1 MKYLKIILFIF
12 LSIKI
17 FGQVNVTLPDT
28 SAQTDATILIPVN
41 VSDLT
46 NLGITSYEFKILF
59 DGDILDAKN
68 INIDGT
74 LSNRLGWSFTRRIR
88 NSSIKVNGSGFTPLS
103 GSGVLIY
110 VKFKVVAKEGLSGL
124 NFDSFKFND
133 GLPNANTFDGTFSV
147 FNPVQLLIL
156 KSGDGDGD
164 VLVNGEVINFPYDST
179 FNKASSINLEG
190 VPAQSS
196 QFNNWS
202 GDINSTEN
210 PISFIINSDTKIT
223 ANFSLL
229 QFTITTESNPVNGGQ
244 TFGSGIY
251 QYGDLVSLSASPNE
265 RWRFLN
271 WTEDGTVVSKDA
283 NYKFVAIGDRNL
295 SANFEKYLFTISTT
309 PNPQDGGTTGG
320 DGVYELNTDVT
331 LTAISNIGWHFNNWS
346 EENKVVSNDSVYNF
360 TASKDR
366 NLTANFS
373 LKTFLVSAIVIPD
386 NSGLVNG
393 TGNYNYGETAVLQAI
408 PSPGYHFNN
417 WSENGVVLSTDS
429 LLPITVTQER
439 TLTANFSNSTYIINC
454 SSFPSDGGITSG
466 CGFFNYGQI
475 ANLNAEPYTGWNFIN
490 WTKNGQEV
498 STERNLTFSVTKS
511 ENLIANFQKE
521 LFMITCAAEP
531 IDAGITSGCGFFNY
545 NQEAVLIASPNEG
558 WVFDYWT
565 MDGDTVSFNPQYS
578 FQVQGN
584 NDLTA
589 HFSALTS
596 INNTDFTDVVPNEF
610 YLGNAF
616 PNPFNP
622 STTITF
628 GLPEDSDVTLIITNI
643 TGVRIK
649 TLLNKQRLNSGTYNI
664 NFNGTN
670 IASGIYF
677 YTILTNTEKND
688 KFFVKSRK
696 MILLK

>member
-1 MKYLKIILFIF
+1 MKYLNIILFIF
-12 LSIKI
+12 LGIKI

-28 SAQTDATILIPVN
+28 SAQTDATILIPVY

-46 NLGITSYEFKILF
+46 NQNITSYEFKILF

-68 INIDGT
+68 IKIDGT

-124 NFDSFKFND
+124 NFDSFIFND
-133 GLPNANTFDGTFSV
+133 GLPTANTFDGTFSV
-147 FNPVQLLIL
+147 FNPVQLSIS

-164 VLVNGEVINFPYDST
+164 VLVNGEVINFPYDSN
-179 FNKASSINLEG
+179 FNKGSSINLEA

-244 TFGSGIY
+244 TFGNGIY
-251 QYGDLVSLSASPNE
+251 QYGDSVSLSASPNE
-265 RWRFLN
+265 GWRFLN
-271 WTEDGTVVSKDA
+271 WTEDGAVVSEDA

-295 SANFEKYLFTISTT
+295 SANFEKYLFTITTT
-309 PNPQDGGTTGG
+309 PNPADGGTTGG
-320 DGVYELNTDVT
+320 DGVYELNTNVT

-346 EENKVVSNDSVYNF
+346 EEDKVVSNDSVYKF

-366 NLTANFS
+366 SLTANFS

-417 WSENGVVLSTDS
+417 WTENGDVLSTDS
-429 LLPITVTQER
+429 LLSITVTQGR
-439 TLTANFSNSTYIINC
+439 TLTANFSNSTYIISC
-454 SSFPSDGGITSG
+454 SSFPSDG
-466 CGFFNYGQI
+466 
-475 ANLNAEPYTGWNFIN
+475 
-490 WTKNGQEV
+490 
-498 STERNLTFSVTKS
+498 
-511 ENLIANFQKE
+511 
-521 LFMITCAAEP
+521 
-531 IDAGITSGCGFFNY
+531 GITSGCGFFNY

-558 WVFDYWT
+558 WEFNYWT

-649 TLLNKQRLNSGTYNI
+649 TLLNKQRLNSELI
-664 NFNGTN
+664 
-670 IASGIYF
+670 I
-677 YTILTNTEKND
+677 
-688 KFFVKSRK
+688 
-696 MILLK
+696 